1 MGVLTK
7 NEMNFI
13 LKIFKNPKKEY
24 NARNIAIVL
33 DLSHTGALKI
43 AKNLEKDEI
52 LISKRM
58 GNAIIYQLD
67 KNSEYVKNYTAFL
80 LQKESRDVKPYVKRW
95 VTELKQVVNADII
108 ILFGSVLTKG
118 EKSNDIDVLF
128 LTDNKRIKLL
138 EKEIKELNQV
148 NIKKIHPL
156 YQSEAD
162 FKDNL
167 KKEDSALIS
176 ALSGLVIKG
185 EYKLW
190 GLLN

>member
-1 MGVLTK
+1 MAILTK

-24 NARNIAIVL
+24 NARNIATAL

-52 LISKRM
+52 LISKRI
-58 GNAIIYQLD
+58 GNAIIYRLD
-67 KNSEYVKNYTAFL
+67 KNSEYVKNYVAFL
-80 LQKESRDVKPYVKRW
+80 LQKELRDVKPYVKRW
-95 VTELKQVVNADII
+95 ITELKQVVNADVIM
-108 ILFGSVLTKG
+108 LFGSVLTNR

-190 GLLN
+190 KLVK